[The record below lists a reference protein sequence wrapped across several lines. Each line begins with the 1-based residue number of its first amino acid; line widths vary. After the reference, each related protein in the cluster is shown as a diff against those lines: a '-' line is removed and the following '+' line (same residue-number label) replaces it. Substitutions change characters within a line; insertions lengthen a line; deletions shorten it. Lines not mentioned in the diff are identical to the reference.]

1 MEPHIGWT
9 QENDRNKIHLLI
21 MNYEGNNLTIM
32 EICYQNYFY
41 QKFLVFFYQNN
52 NWHIIS

>member
-52 NWHIIS
+52 NRHIIS